1 MIFCVD
7 IREQESGDTIK
18 TVLETES
25 HDEAWGVVNQYNN
38 KEYGEYA
45 ELLKEYPK
53 KKYFIDVYNDETR

>member
-7 IREQESGDTIK
+7 IREHKTGSTVK

-25 HDEAWGVVNQYNN
+25 HDEAWEVVNQYD
-38 KEYGEYA
+38 KEYGSFS

-53 KKYFIDVYNDETR
+53 KKYFIDVYNDDTR

>member
-7 IREQESGDTIK
+7 IREKKTGNTVK

-25 HDEAWGVVNQYNN
+25 HDEAWGAVNQYN
-38 KEYGEYA
+38 KEYGTYS

-53 KKYFIDVYNDETR
+53 KRFFIDVYNDETR